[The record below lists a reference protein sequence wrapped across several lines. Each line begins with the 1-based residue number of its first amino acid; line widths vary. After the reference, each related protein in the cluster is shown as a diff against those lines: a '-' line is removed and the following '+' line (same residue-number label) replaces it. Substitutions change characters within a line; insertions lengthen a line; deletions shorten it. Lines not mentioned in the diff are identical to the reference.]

1 MIQFWFRES
10 QSKSEMILDLI
21 VIYENWDES
30 KYSNIENFN
39 SNKII
44 RISNL
49 NI

>member
-44 RISNL
+44 QISNL